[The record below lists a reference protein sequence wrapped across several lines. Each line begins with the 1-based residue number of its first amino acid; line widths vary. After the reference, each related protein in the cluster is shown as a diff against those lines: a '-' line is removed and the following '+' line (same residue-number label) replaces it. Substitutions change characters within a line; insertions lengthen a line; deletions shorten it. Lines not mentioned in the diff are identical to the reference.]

1 MSRRYTLALILA
13 VTTGG
18 MTAAAQPAA
27 GPPVGTV
34 QVTLLGTGN
43 PRPSMERFGQAIL
56 IEAGP
61 ERLLIDAG
69 RGAAQRLFALGG
81 REALVGVGAVFFTH
95 LHSDHVVGLPDL
107 WLTSWIFGRDKALEV
122 AGPPGTADMSRHL
135 EQAYQWDITMRTRD
149 EGFPREGVRLA
160 ARDVAPGV
168 VFDRNGVRVTAFA
181 VEHGGVTGPAYGYR
195 VDYGGRSV
203 AVSGDTV
210 LYEPMLE
217 QVQGVDVFVH
227 EVISPEVEMRR
238 AAVPDPEAVKKIL
251 AHHTGPDQVG
261 TLFTRAKIRLGVLSH
276 IVPSPT
282 TAEDLLGPIRRTYS
296 GPLAIGYD
304 LMTIVI
310 GQTVD
315 VFPRR
320 TLSDR

>member
-1 MSRRYTLALILA
+1 MA
-13 VTTGG
+13 VD
-18 MTAAAQPAA
+18 AQPAA
-27 GPPVGTV
+27 GPPAGTV

-56 IEAGP
+56 VEAGP

-69 RGAAQRLFALGG
+69 RGAAQRLFAIGA

-107 WLTSWIFGRDKALEV
+107 WLTSWVFGRAKALEV
-122 AGPPGTADMSRHL
+122 VGPPGTADMSRHL

-160 ARDVAPGV
+160 ARDVPPGV

-181 VEHGGVTGPAYGYR
+181 VEHGGVTAPAYGYR
-195 VDYGGRSV
+195 VDYAGRSV

-210 LYEPMLE
+210 LHEPMLE
-217 QVQGVDVFVH
+217 HVRGVDVFIH

-238 AAVPDPEAVKKIL
+238 AAVPDPEAVKRIL
-251 AHHTGPDQVG
+251 AHHTSPEQVG
-261 TLFTRAKIRLGVLSH
+261 TLFTQAKVRLGVLSH
-276 IVPSPT
+276 VVPSPT
-282 TAEDLLGPIRRTYS
+282 TAEDLVGPTRRTYA
-296 GPLAIGYD
+296 GPLAVGYD
-304 LMTIVI
+304 LMTMVI

-315 VFPRR
+315 VYPRR
-320 TLSDR
+320 TLSDQ